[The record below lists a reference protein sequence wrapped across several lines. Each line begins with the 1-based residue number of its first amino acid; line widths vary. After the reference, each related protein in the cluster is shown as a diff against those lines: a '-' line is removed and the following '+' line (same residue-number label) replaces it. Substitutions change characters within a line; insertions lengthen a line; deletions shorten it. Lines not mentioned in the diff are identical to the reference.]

1 MHRRHGQRPDL
12 SPTLTILG
20 LTFAFSLTGAV
31 LVEVVFAWPG
41 LGRYVTDAILSVDFP
56 VIMAVTLIGTLFYV
70 LVNLAVD
77 LVQAAIDPR
86 IELT

>member
-1 MHRRHGQRPDL
+1 M
-12 SPTLTILG
+12 
-20 LTFAFSLTGAV
+20 
-31 LVEVVFAWPG
+31 VFAWPG
-41 LGRYVTDAILSVDFP
+41 LGRYVTDAILSLDFP
-56 VIMAVTLIGTLFYV
+56 VIMAVTLVGTVFYV